1 MGIVRKNFLIV
12 TSMIIATVLVLLAV
26 IYYAMPI
33 YYNQAKQVEIKNDYQ
48 AIVKQLDG
56 KSTEKLL
63 SQIAAYDKTNPNLLL
78 TLMDDSGKILY
89 PDASDKEA
97 AERRKTYLE
106 KGQFDQ
112 IGSWSELIASS
123 EGDAYIVQAEYGFQS
138 LSGISQLLLTFY
150 PFILILIVSLASL
163 VSYVYSRLSNK
174 RIQTISETTR
184 QMRALE
190 EGLACQISGQ
200 DEIANLAQNI
210 NQLYNHLLKSI
221 AELKQENQ
229 RTVKRERQQA
239 DFLRI
244 TSHELKTPIA
254 SSLAL
259 VEGMLYNVGDFKDH
273 DTYLR
278 KCRDILQE
286 QSVLVQSVLDATNLD
301 IGVKSHQETIDV
313 KSLIEQNLDSYY
325 ILAETHSYQFSS
337 TLTSYRV
344 TANPAYL
351 LKAIKNLLDNAFRY
365 TRAGGVIHLSL
376 SEGRLILENQAEQLL
391 TDEEL
396 KHIFQP
402 FYRPDF
408 SRDRKDGGTGMGL
421 YMVQQ
426 ILDQHGFSYHFKRSG
441 DKMRFTL
448 FLDRASIQD

>member
-63 SQIAAYDKTNPNLLL
+63 SQIATYDKTNPNLLL

-97 AERRKTYLE
+97 ADRRKTYLE

-138 LSGISQLLLTFY
+138 LSGISQILLTFY
-150 PFILILIVSLASL
+150 PFILVFIVLLASL
-163 VSYVYSRLSNK
+163 VAYVYSRLSNK

-210 NQLYNHLLKSI
+210 NQLYNHLLQSI

-229 RTVKRERQQA
+229 RTVERERQQA

-426 ILDQHGFSYHFKRSG
+426 ILDQHGFSYHFKRSS

-448 FLDRASIQD
+448 FLDKASIQD

>member
-33 YYNQAKQVEIKNDYQ
+33 YYNQAKQVEIKKDYQ
-48 AIVKQLDG
+48 TIVKQLDG
-56 KSTEKLL
+56 KSKKKLL

-97 AERRKTYLE
+97 VDQRQTYLA

-112 IGSWSELIASS
+112 IGSWSKLITSS
-123 EGDAYIVQAEYGFQS
+123 EGVDYIIQAEYGFQS
-138 LSGISQLLLTFY
+138 LSGISQILLTFY

-163 VSYVYSRLSNK
+163 VAYVYSRLSNK

-184 QMRALE
+184 KMMDLE

-210 NQLYNHLLKSI
+210 NQLYKHLLKSI
-221 AELKQENQ
+221 EELKQENQ
-229 RTVKRERQQA
+229 RTAERERQQA

-254 SSLAL
+254 SNLAL
-259 VEGMLYNVGDFKDH
+259 VEGMLYNVGDFKNH

-278 KCRDILQE
+278 KSRDILQE
-286 QSVLVQSVLDATNLD
+286 QSALVQSVLDATNLN
-301 IGVKSHQETIDV
+301 IGIKSHQENIDV
-313 KSLIEQNLDSYY
+313 KSLIEQNLDSYH
-325 ILAETHSYQFSS
+325 ILAEMRSYQFSS
-337 TLTSYRV
+337 DLTSCQV

-365 TRAGGVIHLSL
+365 TREGGIIHLSL
-376 SEGRLILENQAEQLL
+376 ADDCLILENQAEQLL

-421 YMVQQ
+421 YIVQQ
-426 ILDQHGFSYHFKRSG
+426 ILEQHGFSYQFKREK
-441 DKMRFTL
+441 DKMRFVL
-448 FLDRASIQD
+448 FFKKRSQG